1 MAEASSYRV
10 FLRQLIPLPPLP
22 EQRRIVARIDQL
34 MARCDELEA
43 LRAAQQQQRL
53 NVHTAALSRL
63 LGASEPQAFAQAWQF
78 VAQHFGD
85 LYSVPQNVAELRKA
99 VLQLAVMG
107 KLVPQDPSDPPASE
121 LLKEIERRSADW
133 WPQAKSKRP
142 SPCLP

>member
-1 MAEASSYRV
+1 
-10 FLRQLIPLPPLP
+10 
-22 EQRRIVARIDQL
+22 

-63 LGASEPQAFAQAWQF
+63 LGATEPQAFAQAWQF

-107 KLVPQDPSDPPASE
+107 KLVPQDPNDPPASE
-121 LLKEIERRSADW
+121 LLEEIEEEKRRLVAAGKIKAPKPLPPVKPED
-133 WPQAKSKRP
+133 RP
-142 SPCLP
+142 YEVPDGWEWVRLGNIS